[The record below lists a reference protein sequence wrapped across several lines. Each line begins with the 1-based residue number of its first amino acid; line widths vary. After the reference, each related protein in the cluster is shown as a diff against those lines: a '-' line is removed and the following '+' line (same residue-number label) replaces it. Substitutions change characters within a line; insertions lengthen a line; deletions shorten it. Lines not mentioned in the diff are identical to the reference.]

1 MTYITAVSMLSVSA
15 GGLAAFAVV
24 FLCWLMRLD
33 DLREITAERDKWRR
47 LETEAAKYVEVPIIM
62 RTHFS
67 GEPPYVGWEGLGL
80 ALNEALDERDALR
93 ARVAE
98 LEGTYGKLRVAAHS
112 LIQGA
117 SIRTAK
123 EGPNATR

>member
-1 MTYITAVSMLSVSA
+1 MTYITAISMLAASA
-15 GGLAAFAVV
+15 SGLAAFAVA
-24 FLCWLMRLD
+24 LLYWLNHRD
-33 DLREITAERDKWRR
+33 DLREITAERDNWRS
-47 LETEAAKYVEVPIIM
+47 LETEAAKYVEVPIVM
-62 RTHFS
+62 RTDFS
-67 GEPPYVGWEGLGL
+67 GEPPYVGWKGLGL

-98 LEGTYGKLRVAAHS
+98 LEGTDGKLRVAAHS